1 MNNYISELID
11 EIAIVESES
20 TISVIESMMDVYD
33 KAELIEEYVSSDT
46 EYDGYF
52 QEGAIDNVKM
62 KGMTDSNKF
71 VTAIKFIP
79 RLIKEL
85 IKQLVTKLKRH
96 PEGLSKKEVE
106 NVHAKVEKCLVDA
119 KYRDKLNTALKAIG
133 ITVGL
138 VGAGTLVFTGIKR
151 NKEKNTIKSPLNNTE
166 GSKTRLEEIMQIT
179 KDAKTGKI
187 YLTTL
192 DLDKLASIVEKFEA
206 DKTRS
211 VNKWDSLSKK
221 LEEFLMKGRVN
232 KKYELPVNQE
242 YSLSTLFKKAHYVS
256 SYIPKLMSN
265 IADEQEMTKSKHIQ
279 GDRTF
284 KTFNNVA
291 AYINENK
298 EYILDIGYEFKNAKD
313 LTVTNNGDDVITIT
327 NPSGASVSLKEVK
340 FAKNSISGIIGD
352 RFVLSKKPMSVGK
365 KNCWQLTRYNGES
378 KKNMKLS
385 DKRSTSSSD
394 IAMCYTRIY
403 DTLSQVNLVT
413 DTILWLIK
421 QDEATLFETKTGESE
436 ETLKSENTDKED
448 KGDEE

>member
-33 KAELIEEYVSSDT
+33 KAELIEEYVSSDP

-52 QEGAIDNVKM
+52 QEGVIDNVKM

-85 IKQLVTKLKRH
+85 IKQLATKLKRH

-119 KYRDKLNTALKAIG
+119 KYREKLNTALKAIG
-133 ITVGL
+133 VTVGL
-138 VGAGTLVFTGIKR
+138 VGAGTLVFTGIKQ
-151 NKEKNTIKSPLNNTE
+151 NKEKNTIKSSVNT
-166 GSKTRLEEIMQIT
+166 GGAKTRLDEIMQIT

-242 YSLSTLFKKAHYVS
+242 YSLSPLFKKAHIVS
-256 SYIPKLMSN
+256 SYIPKLMGD
-265 IADEQEMTKSKHIQ
+265 IEDEQTMTKSEHIQ

-284 KTFNNVA
+284 KTFNAVA

-298 EYILDIGYEFKNAKD
+298 KYMYDIGYEFSNAKD

-340 FAKNSISGIIGD
+340 FAMNSISGITGE

-365 KNCWQLTRYNGES
+365 KNCWQLTRYDGES

-403 DTLSQVNLVT
+403 NTLSQVNRVT
-413 DTILWLIK
+413 DTILWLVK
-421 QDEATLFETKTGESE
+421 QDEATLFETKTEGSE
-436 ETLKSENTDKED
+436 ETPKVKNTDKEA